1 MHFYLLRHKRS
12 VKIAFSSFLCLSFI
26 IHFYMNYTA
35 TPHSPRLPKGNVG
48 KLRGSIPDQ
57 TAMFTD
63 PFVHKCPPGFYSKQ
77 ELRPHLQRPY
87 QDRWEPGADGKPFV
101 WRSMTAEE
109 QKEESSGFKKNQ
121 FNQFAS
127 DRISLHR
134 DLGKDTRCLKQKFLR
149 RPGLPT
155 TSVIIVFHNE
165 AWSALLR
172 TVYSVLHTAPAA
184 LLTEI
189 LLVDDVQKERLSGK
203 LCSELRIVRVLR
215 QTERKGL
222 ITARLMGAQAAQGE
236 VLTFLDSHCE
246 CFPGWLEPLLARIA
260 NEPRAVVSPRITSID
275 NRSLRFH
282 KPVPELQ
289 NYSRGNFDWR
299 LKFGWER
306 VPDEEKK
313 RRKNETYPIRTP
325 TFAGGLFSILKSYFE
340 QIGSYDDQMEFW
352 GGENLEMSFRV
363 WQCGGLLEI
372 IPCSVVG
379 HIFRKKSPHRFP
391 NGSTIILR
399 NLVRLAEVWMD
410 DYKWIFYRANR
421 KADSYGDVSER
432 RKLREKLNCKNFS
445 WYLNNIYPEAY
456 VPEIRPII
464 YGQVPTL
471 SSSRWCLTKIFD
483 CIVKMLSSKVFRGS
497 DSQTSQFIIL
507 LFIKMKLN
515 NTGSGCRLD
524 VGRVKKRWEEGQI
537 FKCNNRGEAQVL
549 HFWSNQPFSGKIS
562 HYNYF

>member
-1 MHFYLLRHKRS
+1 
-12 VKIAFSSFLCLSFI
+12 
-26 IHFYMNYTA
+26 
-35 TPHSPRLPKGNVG
+35 
-48 KLRGSIPDQ
+48 
-57 TAMFTD
+57 
-63 PFVHKCPPGFYSKQ
+63 
-77 ELRPHLQRPY
+77 
-87 QDRWEPGADGKPFV
+87 
-101 WRSMTAEE
+101 MTAEE

-134 DLGKDTRCLKQKFLR
+134 DLGKDTRHPDCLKQKFLR
-149 RPGLPT
+149 CPGLPT

-165 AWSALLR
+165 AWSTLLR
-172 TVYSVLHTAPAA
+172 TVHSVLHTAPAA

-189 LLVDDVQKERLSGK
+189 LLVDDASTDDLLKTPLDEYVQR
-203 LCSELRIVRVLR
+203 LRIVRVLR
-215 QTERKGL
+215 QKERKGL

-260 NEPRAVVSPRITSID
+260 EEPRAVVSPRITSID
-275 NRSLRFH
+275 SHSLRFH
-282 KPVPELQ
+282 KPVPEPQ

-313 RRKNETYPIRTP
+313 HRKNETYPIRTP

-372 IPCSVVG
+372 VPCSVVG

-391 NGSTIILR
+391 NGSITILR

-410 DYKWIFYRANR
+410 DYKWVFYRANR
-421 KADSYGDVSER
+421 KAASIFRTDSYGDVSDR
-432 RKLREKLNCKNFS
+432 RKLREKLNCKDFS

-464 YGQVPTL
+464 YGQ
-471 SSSRWCLTKIFD
+471 
-483 CIVKMLSSKVFRGS
+483 
-497 DSQTSQFIIL
+497 
-507 LFIKMKLN
+507 LN
-515 NTGSGCRLD
+515 NTGCDCRLD

-537 FKCNNRGEAQVL
+537 FKCNNRGEAQYFEYTSKREIRLSAANQLCL
-549 HFWSNQPFSGKIS
+549 HADSEMALVFLELCELKGKAAQEQIWIFTKKNQMKNPLSGKCLSVAGGNVILS
-562 HYNYF
+562 KCRSTSENQSWVFIRAK